1 MTHPRDLVPGD
12 EVTAVRATAVR
23 ATGNTYKGTVVECS
37 CGDPLCP
44 VLLLVRADGGPMA
57 LTGYD
62 GALLPWWASVR
73 IGRPAA
79 GVSVL

>member
-12 EVTAVRATAVR
+12 EVAAIRVSGAAH
-23 ATGNTYKGTVVECS
+23 KGTVVECS

-44 VLLLVRADGGPMA
+44 VLQLVRADGGPMA

-73 IGRPAA
+73 IDHPAA